1 MKSSTGEL
9 LDRREGKAQQEHT
22 GYTGALELYDEL
34 INFLGLAGVK
44 RPTASPQPEVV
55 SNTPVEPDAP
65 SSATQLIDLAMELGL
80 PIDQPVAATN
90 QETHPV
96 MALTASGALNQPV
109 HSGPLA
115 QPMQSGALAQSK
127 SSGALIPSA
136 PSGPLMQSAPGGPL
150 TQAAHSGSP
159 VHSLPGGSLTQS
171 THSGALT
178 QSMPEDTPAPSVAG
192 SLPAQSD
199 DIIRVT
205 GSLAG
210 FLTERNLISATV
222 TCGECGHSSN
232 SGEMFCIHCG
242 GLLEEAAVPAEVA
255 IALAGFCEDCGAAVE
270 SDEIF
275 CPSCGSVM
283 TAD

>member
-44 RPTASPQPEVV
+44 RPTTSPQPEVV
-55 SNTPVEPDAP
+55 SSTPVESAAP
-65 SSATQLIDLAMELGL
+65 SPAAQWVDLAMELDL
-80 PIDQPVAATN
+80 PVDQPVTAMN
-90 QETHPV
+90 QETPPV
-96 MALTASGALNQPV
+96 MTATASGTLNQPM
-109 HSGPLA
+109 HSGTLN
-115 QPMQSGALAQSK
+115 QPAHSGALAQSK
-127 SSGALIPSA
+127 SSGALTPSA
-136 PSGPLMQSAPGGPL
+136 PSGPLTQSASGGPL

-159 VHSLPGGSLTQS
+159 TQSLPDGS
-171 THSGALT
+171 LT
-178 QSMPEDTPAPSVAG
+178 QSMPEETPAPSVTG
-192 SLPAQSD
+192 SPLAQSD

-210 FLTERNLISATV
+210 FLTERNRISAIV

-242 GLLEEAAVPAEVA
+242 GLLEEAAAPAEVA